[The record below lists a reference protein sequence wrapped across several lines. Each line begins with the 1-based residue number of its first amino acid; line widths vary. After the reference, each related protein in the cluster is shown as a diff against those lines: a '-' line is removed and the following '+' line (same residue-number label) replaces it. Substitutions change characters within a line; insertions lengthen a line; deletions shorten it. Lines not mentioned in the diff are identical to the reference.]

1 MFIKGGGGGESSTLV
16 YVLYKLWSSGVVIS
30 RLMYQEVYDAHNECL
45 FCFFKNLWL
54 F

>member
-1 MFIKGGGGGESSTLV
+1 MFIKGGESSTFV
-16 YVLYKLWSSGVVIS
+16 YVPDKMWHNRVVIS
-30 RLMYQEVYDAHNECL
+30 RLMYQEVYDPHNECL